1 MRTRP
6 GGSRSRLCCDYRG
19 GGGLLPS
26 RWKENCDYPAA
37 AIRGAALSERLSE
50 ARRLSR
56 AEWSATIVRLSCDYS
71 ATIQRLFSDYRRANP
86 APKFF
91 QTFQK
96 LFKNPIRIFSKP
108 FEKSSGFCAAG
119 EGLSRRR
126 GLGSGR
132 LGRLGDG
139 RQPPGRA
146 RSAAGGDPRAAQG
159 LNGAAQVIR
168 VRRSGVRRAA
178 AVLLLPSI
186 AVMPLWGAYAPAMA
200 FLRSGIGI
208 YALSYRKRSEDILE
222 ALRAIGIYARISGGR
237 RGRART
243 RAAGAGRAKA
253 PPGIRPDG
261 AKKAA
266 HSGRQMGYESRAIQI
281 RINTGSS
288 RAYNRIMLSP
298 PAHTRR

>member
-1 MRTRP
+1 MEGELRLSGSGYQRCRP
-6 GGSRSRLCCDYRG
+6 LGATIRGSATIPRGMVSDYR
-19 GGGLLPS
+19 
-26 RWKENCDYPAA
+26 
-37 AIRGAALSERLSE
+37 
-50 ARRLSR
+50 
-56 AEWSATIVRLSCDYS
+56 ATIVRLFSDYS
-71 ATIQRLFSDYRRANP
+71 ATIAERIPRQNFSKLSKNFSKTRSE
-86 APKFF
+86 FF
-91 QTFQK
+91 QNRS
-96 LFKNPIRIFSKP
+96 KNRAVFARQVRGCRGGAVSARGG
-108 FEKSSGFCAAG
+108 SAG
-119 EGLSRRR
+119 LETA
-126 GLGSGR
+126 GS
-132 LGRLGDG
+132 
-139 RQPPGRA
+139 PPGRA

-159 LNGAAQVIR
+159 LNGAAQGLNGALQVIR

-222 ALRAIGIYARISGGR
+222 ALRAIDIYARISGGR
-237 RGRART
+237 RGACQDAHKRCRP
-243 RAAGAGRAKA
+243 RKA